1 MKLKLF
7 LIATLFLCKVSIAQ
21 DTLYFMSYNL
31 LNYYGSAQDSATR
44 NPYFRTTM
52 AATHPDIVVTVE
64 IATESSSL
72 GFLNG
77 VLKKVDTAYHI
88 APFVPG
94 PDTNSSLYFLSNKY
108 SCNSNSAIHTA
119 LRDINH
125 YTVVQLQTNDTVHVF
140 VVHLKASSGTAEEAD
155 RLAEV
160 NELRLVTDALPAGA
174 SFIICGD
181 FNFYNSTESGYQR
194 LKENTGTNEGYVID
208 PIVMN
213 GTWNNFGFAQYHTQS
228 PRTRSFG
235 GGITGGLDDRFDL
248 ILFSNSINT
257 NGPLRYVPN
266 STIAYGNDGN
276 HFNDSINHQPNTV
289 VSFTVANALHYGA
302 DHLPVTAK
310 FVFVNGWATE
320 AGNEF
325 DNSDLR
331 FKIYPNPARMQ
342 FTVYRSQQ
350 SECCSLTEST
360 IMIYDLVGR
369 EILTEQF
376 IEKKNI
382 SLKNISAGIY
392 FVQVSDGEKTQTEKL
407 VVE

>member
-1 MKLKLF
+1 MQIKIIFISLLLF
-7 LIATLFLCKVSIAQ
+7 SGICAAQ
-21 DTLYFMSYNL
+21 DTLHFMSYNL

-52 AATHPDIVVTVE
+52 SATHPDIITTLE

-77 VLKKVDTAYHI
+77 VLKKVDTTYHS

-108 SCNSNSAIHTA
+108 SCNSNAAIHTA

-140 VVHLKASSGTAEEAD
+140 VVHLKASSGTIEEAD

-160 NELRLVTDALPAGA
+160 NELRLITDAFPIGT
-174 SFIICGD
+174 SFIVCGD

-194 LKENTGTNEGYVID
+194 LKENTGANEGYVID

-213 GTWNNFGFAQYHTQS
+213 GTWNNSSFAQYHTQS

-248 ILFSNSINT
+248 ILFSNSIYT
-257 NGPLRYVPN
+257 NGPVRYIPN

-276 HFNDSINHQPNTV
+276 HFNDSVNHQPNTA
-289 VSFTVANALHYGA
+289 VSFAVANALHYGA
-302 DHLPVTAK
+302 DHLPVMAK
-310 FVFVNGWATE
+310 FVFVNGWANGVSPQLTV
-320 AGNEF
+320 GSRQF
-325 DNSDLR
+325 SI
-331 FKIYPNPARMQ
+331 FPNPARSQ
-342 FTVYRSQQ
+342 FTVYSRPLT
-350 SECCSLTEST
+350 ECCATTEST
-360 IMIYDLVGR
+360 IAIYDLVGR
-369 EILTEQF
+369 KILTEQF
-376 IEKKNI
+376 IDEKII
-382 SLKNISAGIY
+382 SLENISAGIY
-392 FVQVSDGEKTQTEKL
+392 FVQVSDGDKTETKKL
-407 VVE
+407 LVE